1 MADIPDEIVLKR
13 DRDLEGREKDIWI
26 RRGLLGL
33 VATLIVLALVN
44 VFGQK
49 PGTATANASA
59 ATLTLSAPTH
69 LRGGLL
75 WTAHV
80 HIAAHHSIGKA
91 VLVLNQAWADG
102 AQINTIEPSPVSE
115 TSRNGN
121 LAFTLGPIKAGD
133 HYDLYMGF
141 QTNPTNVNRRT
152 RTVSLY
158 DGDQPHLHHQPDG
171 DDLPVAHGHRT
182 PWNRPLRV
190 RVLHHPHRRTP

>member
-13 DRDLEGREKDIWI
+13 DRDLQGREKDIWI
-26 RRGLLGL
+26 RRALLAL
-33 VATLIVLALVN
+33 VAALIVLALVN

-49 PGTATANASA
+49 PVTATASASA

-91 VLVLNQAWADG
+91 ALVLNQAWADG
-102 AQINTIEPSPVSE
+102 TQINTIEPSPVSE

-133 HYDLYMGF
+133 RYDLYMGF

-158 DGDQPHLHHQPDG
+158 DGDNLISSISQTETIYP
-171 DDLPVAHGHRT
+171 
-182 PWNRPLRV
+182 
-190 RVLHHPHRRTP
+190 